1 MKKAYYVRI
10 AFLLAILFLLT
21 ACTSADVV
29 KKEDL
34 PISCPDA
41 FADVLSIEDGK
52 MRVFDLSDGITYT
65 QLVGEM
71 FSEEELVL
79 DEILSCDIDNMTPM
93 VALQNI
99 LRWKKSL
106 AEK

>member
-29 KKEDL
+29 KKKDL

-52 MRVFDLSDGITYT
+52 MRVFDLSAGIT
-65 QLVGEM
+65 
-71 FSEEELVL
+71 
-79 DEILSCDIDNMTPM
+79 
-93 VALQNI
+93 
-99 LRWKKSL
+99 
-106 AEK
+106 

>member
-1 MKKAYYVRI
+1 MKKEIKTDQQYIRALIKPNSFDKEKRTFDVTFASETPVRMYNWDI
-10 AFLLAILFLLT
+10 
-21 ACTSADVV
+21 
-29 KKEDL
+29 
-34 PISCPDA
+34 
-41 FADVLSIEDGK
+41 
-52 MRVFDLSDGITYT
+52 
-65 QLVGEM
+65 GE
-71 FSEEELVL
+71 F